1 MHHRNERHSPTME
14 APLPFAFRSVQSPP
28 VRRRRKEAGTRG
40 TDTCPVD
47 VTVLLQREDGRVL
60 LVPRP
65 GPLAPPTGVLRH
77 GEPVTARA
85 LAEVRRQTG
94 VGVDPGDLE
103 FCHLVHRR
111 TAGGRGRLSVV
122 FTAQRWTGRPRP
134 ATVWADPARPPAGRT
149 PRTAALLAEF
159 TAGAL
164 LSLQGWTVA
173 DGGEA

>member
-1 MHHRNERHSPTME
+1 MS
-14 APLPFAFRSVQSPP
+14 
-28 VRRRRKEAGTRG
+28 G

-60 LVPRP
+60 LVRQD

-85 LAEVRRQTG
+85 LCEVRRQTG

-111 TAGGRGRLSVV
+111 TADGQGRLAVV
-122 FTAQRWTGRPRP
+122 FTAQRWAGRLRP
-134 ATVWADPARPPAGRT
+134 ATVWADPARPPADRA
-149 PRTAALLAEF
+149 PHTAALLAEF
-159 TAGAL
+159 NAGAL
-164 LSLQGWTVA
+164 LSLHGWTMTT
-173 DGGEA
+173 GGAA